1 MKRTKLFLAFL
12 LFAGLSSIVHAQ
24 TGINYQG
31 LARRASGAPVA
42 GQNIKIRL
50 SIRDVSVNGVTVYSE
65 TRSTATNTFGLFN
78 VVIGSNGALSQNGT
92 LAGVNWASGAKFLQV
107 ELDPDGGNNYVDMGT
122 TQLQAVPYALYAAD
136 VAKLQG
142 KAISSSA
149 PNTGQVLK
157 WNGSAWTPSDETGGG
172 TPGPQGPQGPQGIPG
187 PQGMMGAPGA
197 TGLQGPDGFQGPQGL
212 QGADGPQGPTGP
224 QGLQGADGPQGPMG
238 LQGIQGIQGPAGN
251 DANVPDADASTKGKI
266 KLAAD
271 LTGTPDAPEVATG
284 AITTHKLADGSVSD
298 AKISAVNGSKVSGNI
313 SGKSENVTG
322 IVALANGGTGAATP
336 TAAFNNL
343 APSQATNSGKY
354 LTTDGTNTSWATVG
368 SALATRVDAGGPYDI
383 AMVTAGGNGNIVVGI
398 GNGGT
403 PATLNPRTGQ
413 MNIAGLTV
421 QGYGIT
427 TGGNLNVTGLTA
439 LKTVFTDAS
448 KNLTTTGIVDIANG
462 GTGATTSVD
471 ALTSLGAAPISA
483 NLNNQTGTTYSLQA
497 TDNGKVVTLN
507 NASAITLTVP
517 TGLAAGFNC
526 MIVQKGAG
534 VVTITPA
541 ATVTVTN
548 RSGATKTGGQNAIV
562 TLISISS
569 NYFITGGDMQ

>member
-1 MKRTKLFLAFL
+1 
-12 LFAGLSSIVHAQ
+12 
-24 TGINYQG
+24 
-31 LARRASGAPVA
+31 
-42 GQNIKIRL
+42 
-50 SIRDVSVNGVTVYSE
+50 
-65 TRSTATNTFGLFN
+65 
-78 VVIGSNGALSQNGT
+78 
-92 LAGVNWASGAKFLQV
+92 
-107 ELDPDGGNNYVDMGT
+107 
-122 TQLQAVPYALYAAD
+122 
-136 VAKLQG
+136 
-142 KAISSSA
+142 
-149 PNTGQVLK
+149 
-157 WNGSAWTPSDETGGG
+157 
-172 TPGPQGPQGPQGIPG
+172 
-187 PQGMMGAPGA
+187 
-197 TGLQGPDGFQGPQGL
+197 
-212 QGADGPQGPTGP
+212 
-224 QGLQGADGPQGPMG
+224 MG

>member
-462 GTGATTSVD
+462 VTGATTSVD